1 MKPSDLR
8 AAVQLA
14 SAATQGVVN
23 LTEGVHHAVHR
34 SMGLPTAPGRTTGL
48 TGLVYR
54 SIRNTSVRVGLGLD
68 RVLQALLPADSTT
81 EADSPEREQVV
92 SALNGVLGDH
102 LAATG
107 NPLALPMTVRGQGLP
122 NPSPHLLVLIHGLC
136 MTSHQWLRHGH
147 DHGAVLAQ
155 ALSCT
160 PLYLRYNTGLP
171 VADNGQRLS
180 GVLQDLVTH
189 WPVPVQSIRIVAHS
203 MGGLVARSA
212 CQVAGQAGQAGLAE
226 QAGQTGAP
234 WLPLLSHLVCLGTPH
249 HGSPLEQAGAWVDTF
264 LAQAPGLSRFTA
276 PFAALGQVRSAGIT
290 DLRHGRVSASGQH
303 VPLPSGVA
311 CFAVAA
317 TLAPQRGLLADR
329 LVGDGLVPLRSAL
342 GQHADPR
349 RTLAFGPGH
358 QRVFHKLGHLDLLS
372 SPQVAQ
378 QLCTWLAEPPAAG
391 A

>member
-23 LTEGVHHAVHR
+23 ITEGVHHAVHR

-54 SIRNTSVRVGLGLD
+54 SIRNTSLLVGLGLD
-68 RVLQALLPADSTT
+68 RVLQALLPPDATAQPDGS
-81 EADSPEREQVV
+81 ERQQVI
-92 SALNGVLGDH
+92 AILNGVLGDH
-102 LAATG
+102 LAATH
-107 NPLALPMTVRGQGLP
+107 NPLALDMTVQGPGGLALP
-122 NPSPHLLVLIHGLC
+122 VANPSPHLLVLIHGLC
-136 MTSHQWLRHGH
+136 MNDHQWLRHGH

-155 ALSCT
+155 ALGCT
-160 PLYLRYNTGLP
+160 PLYLRYNTGLH

-180 GVLQDLVTH
+180 EVLQDLVAH
-189 WPVPVQSIRIVAHS
+189 WPMPVQSLRIVAHS

-212 CQVAGQAGQAGLAE
+212 CQVAE
-226 QAGQTGAP
+226 QAGAA
-234 WLPLLSHLVCLGTPH
+234 WLPHLSHLVCLGTPH

-276 PFAALGQVRSAGIT
+276 PFAALGRVRSAGIT
-290 DLRHGRVSASGQH
+290 DLRHGRVTASGQQ
-303 VPLPSGVA
+303 VPLPPGVA

-342 GQHADPR
+342 GQHTDPR
-349 RTLAFGPGH
+349 RMLAFGAGH
-358 QRVFHKLGHLDLLS
+358 QRVFHKLGHLGLLS
-372 SPQVAQ
+372 SPAVAQ
-378 QLCTWLAEPPAAG
+378 QLRTWLATPPTARA
-391 A
+391 

>member
-1 MKPSDLR
+1 MKASDLR

-23 LTEGVHHAVHR
+23 ITEGVHHAVHR

-54 SIRNTSVRVGLGLD
+54 SIRNTSLLVGLGLD
-68 RVLQALLPADSTT
+68 RVLQALLPPDATAQ
-81 EADSPEREQVV
+81 ADSPERQQVI
-92 SALNGVLGDH
+92 AILNGVLGDH
-102 LAATG
+102 LAATH
-107 NPLALPMTVRGQGLP
+107 NPLALDMTVQGPGGRVLP
-122 NPSPHLLVLIHGLC
+122 VANPSPHLLVLIHGLC
-136 MTSHQWLRHGH
+136 MNDHQWLRHGH

-155 ALSCT
+155 ALGCT
-160 PLYLRYNTGLP
+160 PLYLRYNTGLH

-180 GVLQDLVTH
+180 AVLQDLVVH
-189 WPVPVQSIRIVAHS
+189 WPVPVQSLRIVAHS

-212 CQVAGQAGQAGLAE
+212 CQVAEQAGQAGQAGA
-226 QAGQTGAP
+226 A
-234 WLPLLSHLVCLGTPH
+234 WLPHLSHLVCLGTPH

-264 LAQAPGLSRFTA
+264 LAQTPGLSRFTA
-276 PFAALGQVRSAGIT
+276 PFAALGRVRSAGIT
-290 DLRHGRVSASGQH
+290 DLRHGRVTASGQQ
-303 VPLPSGVA
+303 VPLPPGVA

-342 GQHADPR
+342 GQHTDPR
-349 RTLAFGPGH
+349 RTLAFGAGH

-372 SPQVAQ
+372 SPEVAQ
-378 QLCTWLAEPPAAG
+378 QLCTWLATPPTTG

>member
-1 MKPSDLR
+1 MKASDGQRHVQASDLR
-8 AAVQLA
+8 AAIQLA
-14 SAATQGVVN
+14 SLATQGVVSI
-23 LTEGVHHAVHR
+23 TEGVHQAVHR
-34 SMGLPTAPGRTTGL
+34 SMGLSTAQGRTTGL

-54 SIRNTSVRVGLGLD
+54 SIRSTSLLVGLGLD
-68 RVLQALLPADSTT
+68 RMLKAWRPSGDAGAQADTPQ
-81 EADSPEREQVV
+81 REQVV
-92 SALNGVLGDH
+92 SALNGVLGDR
-102 LAATG
+102 LTAMG
-107 NPLALPMTVRGQGLP
+107 NPLALGMEVRSRGDRSA
-122 NPSPHLLVLIHGLC
+122 PSPHLLLLVHGLC
-136 MTSHQWLRHGH
+136 MTDHQWRQNGH
-147 DHGAVLAQ
+147 DHGALLAQ
-155 ALSCT
+155 ALGCT
-160 PLYLRYNTGLP
+160 SLYLRYNTGLP

-180 GVLQDLVTH
+180 GVLQDLVAH

-212 CQVAGQAGQAGLAE
+212 CQVAGKA
-226 QAGQTGAP
+226 GAP

-276 PFAALGQVRSAGIT
+276 PFAALGRVRSAGIT
-290 DLRHGRVSASGQH
+290 DLRHGRVTASGQH
-303 VPLPSGVA
+303 VPLPPGVA

-317 TLAPQRGLLADR
+317 TLAPKRGLLADR

-358 QRVFHKLGHLDLLS
+358 QRVFHKLGHLGLLG
-372 SPQVAQ
+372 SPEVAQ
-378 QLCTWLAEPPAAG
+378 QLCTWLATPPPAG